1 MDYKNLAI
9 LTEWPYNR
17 DRVKFN
23 DLSWPEWQMQ
33 HTSQSQT
40 ATLKQSIGLNNF
52 KKPLISILPCHFFLF
67 KQALR
72 FQELK
77 VIFLSFLLQLFPKT
91 FTLQSH
97 SAKVSVRFG
106 SGFAKQFNKT
116 CSHSTLSLQIFFRL
130 RSPKKRKNIA
140 CFNAASKNAPCFTIT
155 LCLMQPPR
163 LLEPLTFGLHH
174 DKLRE
179 CSMW

>member
-1 MDYKNLAI
+1 
-9 LTEWPYNR
+9 
-17 DRVKFN
+17 
-23 DLSWPEWQMQ
+23 MQ

-116 CSHSTLSLQIFFRL
+116 CSHSKLSLQIFFRMFQCSKQKCTL
-130 RSPKKRKNIA
+130 FYNYPL
-140 CFNAASKNAPCFTIT
+140 FNATTSSSGTINIW
-155 LCLMQPPR
+155 
-163 LLEPLTFGLHH
+163 LT
-174 DKLRE
+174 
-179 CSMW
+179 S